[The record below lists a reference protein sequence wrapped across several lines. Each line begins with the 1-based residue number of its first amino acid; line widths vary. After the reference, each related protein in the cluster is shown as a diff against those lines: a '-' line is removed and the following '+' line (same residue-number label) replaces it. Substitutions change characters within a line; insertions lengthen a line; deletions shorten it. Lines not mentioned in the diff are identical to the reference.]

1 MIDPEISDLIVKYRN
16 ICGTPKD
23 GVILIGKNGPKT
35 TMVKTIL
42 DMLESEKKRRKKR
55 ERKRRQRER
64 KRIRNS
70 S

>member
-1 MIDPEISDLIVKYRN
+1 MIDPEISDLIVKYKN
-16 ICGTPKD
+16 ICGIPKD

-42 DMLESEKKRRKKR
+42 DILESEKTRRM
-55 ERKRRQRER
+55 KRRQRER
-64 KRIRNS
+64 KRMRNS